1 MAALPLTR
9 DSSQDVVKAG
19 ALRLTLGTQVGTA
32 IAAVVTSVNPIFG
45 DSFRPGLKTA
55 IIIASIAA
63 FTLVTVADVFARTW
77 ATVGSQPQIAV
88 APKGVNVRYIPVA
101 ANEETGW
108 TMVATRTKV
117 GDPPIEFLIVKHGQ
131 APLWARP
138 EDLGLS

>member
-1 MAALPLTR
+1 MAAPPLR
-9 DSSQDVVKAG
+9 DPSQDVVKAG
-19 ALRLTLGTQVGTA
+19 ALRLTLGTQVGAA
-32 IAAVVTSVNPIFG
+32 IAALVTALDPIFG

-63 FTLVTVADVFARTW
+63 FALVTVADVFARTW
-77 ATVGSQPQIAV
+77 ATVATQPQIAV

-108 TMVATRTKV
+108 AMVATRAKA

-131 APLWARP
+131 APTWAKP